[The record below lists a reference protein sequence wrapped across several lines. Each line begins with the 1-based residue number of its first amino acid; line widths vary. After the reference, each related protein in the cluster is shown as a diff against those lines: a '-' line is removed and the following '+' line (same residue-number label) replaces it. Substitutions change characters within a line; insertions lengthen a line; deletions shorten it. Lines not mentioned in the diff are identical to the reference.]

1 MLEIAITA
9 GLAVALFVTTNID
22 DLFIVLAFLVDP
34 RLRFRQVAAGQFLS
48 MAALFA
54 CSVAAS
60 LLSLVIPTAWI
71 GLLGLAPILIGAR
84 ELWEQYGSRPHEDEA
99 QPATATA
106 GGACA
111 VAAVTIANGG
121 DNLGVYIPVFA
132 NQPFTAL
139 AVFGIVFVLMTWLW
153 LVGARWLVG
162 HPSLGTPIRRHGRRI
177 APFVLI
183 GIGVSILHE
192 AGSWGLLTNA

>member
-34 RLRFRQVAAGQFLS
+34 RLRFRHVAAGQPL
-48 MAALFA
+48 
-54 CSVAAS
+54 
-60 LLSLVIPTAWI
+60 
-71 GLLGLAPILIGAR
+71 
-84 ELWEQYGSRPHEDEA
+84 H
-99 QPATATA
+99 
-106 GGACA
+106 
-111 VAAVTIANGG
+111 
-121 DNLGVYIPVFA
+121 
-132 NQPFTAL
+132 AL

-183 GIGVSILHE
+183 GIGVLILHE
-192 AGSWGLLTNA
+192 AGSWGLLTDG